1 MDRRAWW
8 AAVHVVSQSQT
19 RLKWLSMHACTG
31 EGNDNPLLYSCLENP
46 RDRGA
51 RWAAI
56 YGVHRAGHDWSDL
69 AAAAATTSNSQ
80 KFCFLFQVHWALLV
94 CGSYFPKGD
103 VCMKGY
109 SSSSLKW
116 KMRYPFQNFWPSYA
130 TEPTERKGVT
140 PLSRMI
146 DLYYHQDNHLIS
158 SRYHLEHCTRVDR
171 EDCL

>member
-1 MDRRAWW
+1 MESHRVRHDWSDLAC
-8 AAVHVVSQSQT
+8 
-19 RLKWLSMHACTG
+19 MHALEKEMTTH
-31 EGNDNPLLYSCLENP
+31 SCILAWRIPGTEEP
-46 RDRGA
+46 G
-51 RWAAI
+51 
-56 YGVHRAGHDWSDL
+56 GLPSMGLHRAGHDWSDL

-94 CGSYFPKGD
+94 CGSYFSKGD

-146 DLYYHQDNHLIS
+146 DLYYHQDNHLIW
-158 SRYHLEHCTRVDR
+158 SRYHLEPCIRADR
-171 EDCL
+171 EDCP